1 MDITFVCILW
11 VETHVLADI
20 PVIVI
25 YMIVP
30 AVSIVFVITSQ
41 LAAILVCRNLPYL
54 RQRI

>member
-11 VETHVLADI
+11 MKTHVLADI

-41 LAAILVCRNLPYL
+41 RAAILVCRNLPYL